1 MLTETASQTAGPYLH
16 IGMMPKA
23 GGHRR
28 PLGARAGTCWP
39 APRRRAS
46 ASGWKG

>member
-16 IGMMPKA
+16 IGMMPSA

-28 PLGARAGTCWP
+28 ALGQGLALSGRARGAE
-39 APRRRAS
+39 AS
-46 ASGWKG
+46 ASGWKA